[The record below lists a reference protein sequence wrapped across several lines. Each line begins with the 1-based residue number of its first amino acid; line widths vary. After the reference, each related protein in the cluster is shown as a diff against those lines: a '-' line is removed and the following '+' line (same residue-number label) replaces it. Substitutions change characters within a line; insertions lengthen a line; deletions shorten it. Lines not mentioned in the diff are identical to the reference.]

1 MLIDNA
7 AETMEFNS
15 IEQMDQ
21 GATTLYSITRYAT
34 LLLGTGQ
41 WFNVGQRGRV
51 DENNYERGPNMVL
64 ISDAHRKRCER
75 EKFFIENKIK
85 FAATVD
91 LNECQKSSNCSFAL
105 HTRIDF

>member
-34 LLLGTGQ
+34 PLLGT
-41 WFNVGQRGRV
+41 RT
-51 DENNYERGPNMVL
+51 MV
-64 ISDAHRKRCER
+64 
-75 EKFFIENKIK
+75 
-85 FAATVD
+85 
-91 LNECQKSSNCSFAL
+91 
-105 HTRIDF
+105 